1 MKTYLSHG
9 QLPERLCHVV
19 DSIVVSQVVNAWWQF
34 CCFGSRTLQQSQI
47 EPSEHQDNS
56 DVYYQPLQDLVP
68 EEEDVHADN
77 DRYQREHVKNNGGVA
92 L

>member
-1 MKTYLSHG
+1 VNV
-9 QLPERLCHVV
+9 LPLTRTNFWK
-19 DSIVVSQVVNAWWQF
+19 DANAWWQL

-56 DVYYQPLQDLVP
+56 DVYYQPLQGVVP

-77 DRYQREHVKNNGGVA
+77 DRYQREHVKNSGGVA
-92 L
+92 LQCFAC